1 MESLS
6 EVSLTSSETHS
17 TPTSS
22 NISPLIESTMQ
33 SDVPI
38 VKTTTATKTSQT
50 GKFPKFDWSLEHRTL
65 FKQVL
70 TSIQDII
77 NKWKRYQVRFLNR
90 NSNFNRETETT
101 EGHFNIS
108 DYLADRT
115 NLHFVFNSVQLLV
128 LAVDSF
134 IIMTGGIKTLMSECC
149 GMIGKTKKKRRFEK
163 VRK

>member
-6 EVSLTSSETHS
+6 EVSLTGSETHS

-38 VKTTTATKTSQT
+38 VTATKTSQT

-65 FKQVL
+65 FKQIL

-77 NKWKRYQVRFLNR
+77 NKWKRYQVSFLNR
-90 NSNFNRETETT
+90 NSNFNRETE
-101 EGHFNIS
+101 GHFKIS